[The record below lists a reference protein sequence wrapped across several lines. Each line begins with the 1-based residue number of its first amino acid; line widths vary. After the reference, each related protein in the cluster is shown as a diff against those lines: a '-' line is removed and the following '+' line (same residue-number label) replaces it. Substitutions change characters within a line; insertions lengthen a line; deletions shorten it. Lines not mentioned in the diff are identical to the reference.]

1 MKLAY
6 RLAYFSGGFLIGIL
20 LLFFILSGKKTSCA
34 YGPESRT
41 LKNIRLKE
49 RIFSENALIILKNN
63 KMDTSAISSL
73 LKDGDVLFSES
84 NTKLD
89 SCKIYVVEG
98 AISEK
103 KLKVSIQNCE
113 KTATIT
119 DAKVINE

>member
-63 KMDTSAISSL
+63 KMDTSAISTL